1 MILTNEQMLICLTKR
16 ETIGVA
22 KKDKNKE
29 KAITK
34 TAKKKEKKEPVICSG
49 EHEHADLE
57 SVKAGIPPLD
67 TLFQLAELFKVF
79 GDTTRI
85 RIMCVLF
92 QRELCVC
99 EIAELLEM
107 GQSAISHQLRLLR
120 NAHLVK
126 VKRDG
131 KQSYYSLDDAH
142 VREIYLM
149 GLEHISE

>member
-1 MILTNEQMLICLTKR
+1 M
-16 ETIGVA
+16 A
-22 KKDKNKE
+22 KKDKE
-29 KAITK
+29 KSKAAK
-34 TAKKKEKKEPVICSG
+34 AEPKAAKKKEKKEQVLCSG
-49 EHEHADLE
+49 EHEHGDLNAVQE
-57 SVKAGIPPLD
+57 NIPSLD
-67 TLFQLAELFKVF
+67 TLFQLAELFKMF

-99 EIAELLEM
+99 EIAELVDM

-131 KQSYYSLDDAH
+131 KQSYYSLDDTH
-142 VREIYLM
+142 VREIYLL

>member
-1 MILTNEQMLICLTKR
+1 M
-16 ETIGVA
+16 A
-22 KKDKNKE
+22 KKDKE
-29 KAITK
+29 KAK
-34 TAKKKEKKEPVICSG
+34 SGKKEKEKKEVLCPG
-49 EHEHADLE
+49 DHAHGDLNA
-57 SVKAGIPPLD
+57 VKADIPPLD

-92 QRELCVC
+92 QKELCVC
-99 EIAELLEM
+99 KIAELLEM

>member
-1 MILTNEQMLICLTKR
+1 M
-16 ETIGVA
+16 A
-22 KKDKNKE
+22 KKE
-29 KAITK
+29 KAK
-34 TAKKKEKKEPVICSG
+34 AARSEPKPPKKKEKKEPVICPG
-49 EHEHADLE
+49 EHEHADLQAVE
-57 SVKAGIPPLD
+57 ASIPPLD
-67 TLFQLAELFKVF
+67 TLFQLAELYKI
-79 GDTTRI
+79 I

-142 VREIYLM
+142 VQQIYLM

>member
-1 MILTNEQMLICLTKR
+1 MQ
-16 ETIGVA
+16 
-22 KKDKNKE
+22 KE
-29 KAITK
+29 
-34 TAKKKEKKEPVICSG
+34 
-49 EHEHADLE
+49 
-57 SVKAGIPPLD
+57 IPPLD
-67 TLFQLAELFKVF
+67 TLFQLAELFKMF

-131 KQSYYSLDDAH
+131 KQSYYSLDDDH
-142 VREIYLM
+142 VQQIYRM

>member
-1 MILTNEQMLICLTKR
+1 MAKKEKS
-16 ETIGVA
+16 GK
-22 KKDKNKE
+22 KKDKKVE
-29 KAITK
+29 ALCT
-34 TAKKKEKKEPVICSG
+34 G
-49 EHEHADLE
+49 EHEHGDLTAVSE
-57 SVKAGIPPLD
+57 QMPSLD
-67 TLFQLAELFKVF
+67 TLFQMAELFKVF

-92 QRELCVC
+92 QKELCVC
-99 EIAELLEM
+99 EIAALLEM

-142 VREIYLM
+142 VREIFLM

>member
-1 MILTNEQMLICLTKR
+1 MLRKEKVKVVKT
-16 ETIGVA
+16 EA
-22 KKDKNKE
+22 KKVKVNE
-29 KAITK
+29 
-34 TAKKKEKKEPVICSG
+34 ICSG
-49 EHEHADLE
+49 EHEHANL
-57 SVKAGIPPLD
+57 KTIKKNIPDLD
-67 TLFQLAELFKVF
+67 TLFQLAELLKMF

-99 EIAELLEM
+99 EIAELLDM

-131 KQSYYSLDDAH
+131 KQSYYSLDDTH
-142 VREIYLM
+142 VREMYLL
-149 GLEHISE
+149 GLEHITE

>member
-1 MILTNEQMLICLTKR
+1 M
-16 ETIGVA
+16 A
-22 KKDKNKE
+22 KKEKGKAGKNDIKP
-29 KAITK
+29 
-34 TAKKKEKKEPVICSG
+34 AKKKAKKEEPVCAG
-49 EHEHADLE
+49 AHPHADLQAVQAE
-57 SVKAGIPPLD
+57 IPPLD

-131 KQSYYSLDDAH
+131 KQSYYSLDDDH

>member
-1 MILTNEQMLICLTKR
+1 M
-16 ETIGVA
+16 A
-22 KKDKNKE
+22 KKDKE
-29 KAITK
+29 KAK
-34 TAKKKEKKEPVICSG
+34 SGKKEKEKKEVLCPG
-49 EHEHADLE
+49 DHAHGDLNA
-57 SVKAGIPPLD
+57 VKADIPPLD

-92 QRELCVC
+92 QKELCVC

-107 GQSAISHQLRLLR
+107 GQSAISHQLRLLL

>member
-1 MILTNEQMLICLTKR
+1 M
-16 ETIGVA
+16 A
-22 KKDKNKE
+22 KKDKE
-29 KAITK
+29 KAK
-34 TAKKKEKKEPVICSG
+34 SGKKEKEKKEVLFPG
-49 EHEHADLE
+49 DHAHGDLNA
-57 SVKAGIPPLD
+57 VKADIPPLD

-92 QRELCVC
+92 QKELCVC

>member
-1 MILTNEQMLICLTKR
+1 MLADRNPEKGER
-16 ETIGVA
+16 HMA
-22 KKDKNKE
+22 KKDKDKSKTP
-29 KAITK
+29 KAESK
-34 TAKKKEKKEPVICSG
+34 SVKKKAKPAEDVCSG
-49 EHEHADLE
+49 EHEHADLHA
-57 SVKAGIPPLD
+57 VKENIPDLD
-67 TLFQLAELFKVF
+67 TLFQLAELFKMF

-92 QRELCVC
+92 QKELCVC
-99 EIAELLEM
+99 EIAELLDM

-131 KQSYYSLDDAH
+131 KQSYYSLDDTH

-149 GLEHISE
+149 GLEHITE

>member
-1 MILTNEQMLICLTKR
+1 M
-16 ETIGVA
+16 A
-22 KKDKNKE
+22 KKDKE
-29 KAITK
+29 KAK
-34 TAKKKEKKEPVICSG
+34 SGKKEKEKKEVLCPG
-49 EHEHADLE
+49 DHAHGDLNA
-57 SVKAGIPPLD
+57 VKAEIPPLD

-92 QRELCVC
+92 QKELCVC

-107 GQSAISHQLRLLR
+107 GQSAISHQIRLLR

>member
-1 MILTNEQMLICLTKR
+1 M
-16 ETIGVA
+16 A
-22 KKDKNKE
+22 KKE
-29 KAITK
+29 KGK
-34 TAKKKEKKEPVICSG
+34 TAKIESKPSKKKAKKEVPECAG
-49 EHEHADLE
+49 EHAHADLQA
-57 SVKAGIPPLD
+57 VQANVPPLD
-67 TLFQLAELFKVF
+67 TLFQLAELFKMF

>member
-1 MILTNEQMLICLTKR
+1 M
-16 ETIGVA
+16 A
-22 KKDKNKE
+22 KKE
-29 KAITK
+29 KAK
-34 TAKKKEKKEPVICSG
+34 AARSEPKPPKKKENKEPVICPG
-49 EHEHADLE
+49 EHEHADLQAVE
-57 SVKAGIPPLD
+57 ASIPPLD
-67 TLFQLAELFKVF
+67 TLFQLAELFKMF

-142 VREIYLM
+142 VQQIYLM

>member
-1 MILTNEQMLICLTKR
+1 M
-16 ETIGVA
+16 A
-22 KKDKNKE
+22 KKDKE
-29 KAITK
+29 KAK
-34 TAKKKEKKEPVICSG
+34 SGKKEKEKKEVLCPG
-49 EHEHADLE
+49 NHAHGDLNA
-57 SVKAGIPPLD
+57 VKADIPPLD

-92 QRELCVC
+92 QKELCVC

>member
-1 MILTNEQMLICLTKR
+1 M
-16 ETIGVA
+16 A
-22 KKDKNKE
+22 KNDKE
-29 KAITK
+29 KAK
-34 TAKKKEKKEPVICSG
+34 SGKKEKEKKEVLCPG
-49 EHEHADLE
+49 DHAHGDLNA
-57 SVKAGIPPLD
+57 VKADIPPLD

-92 QRELCVC
+92 QKELCVC

-142 VREIYLM
+142 VREIYLR

>member
-1 MILTNEQMLICLTKR
+1 M
-16 ETIGVA
+16 A
-22 KKDKNKE
+22 KKDKE
-29 KAITK
+29 KAK
-34 TAKKKEKKEPVICSG
+34 SGKKEKEKKEVLCPG
-49 EHEHADLE
+49 DHAHGDLNA
-57 SVKAGIPPLD
+57 VKADIPPLD

-92 QRELCVC
+92 QKELCVC

-107 GQSAISHQLRLLR
+107 GQSAISHPLRLLR

>member
-1 MILTNEQMLICLTKR
+1 M
-16 ETIGVA
+16 A
-22 KKDKNKE
+22 KKDKE
-29 KAITK
+29 KAK
-34 TAKKKEKKEPVICSG
+34 SGKKEKEKKEVLCPG
-49 EHEHADLE
+49 DHAHGDLNA
-57 SVKAGIPPLD
+57 VKADIPPLD

-92 QRELCVC
+92 QKELCVC

-107 GQSAISHQLRLLR
+107 GQSAISHQHRLLR

>member
-1 MILTNEQMLICLTKR
+1 M
-16 ETIGVA
+16 A
-22 KKDKNKE
+22 KKDKE
-29 KAITK
+29 KAK
-34 TAKKKEKKEPVICSG
+34 SGKKEKEKKEVLCPG
-49 EHEHADLE
+49 DHAHGDLNA
-57 SVKAGIPPLD
+57 VKADIPPLD

-92 QRELCVC
+92 QKELCVC

-142 VREIYLM
+142 VREIYLR